1 MVKNRNKID
10 NYKNLLILEMKNLG
24 ANESDLLLITDIIV
38 ENALENDRDPK
49 DVAWAILQ

>member
-24 ANESDLLLITDIIV
+24 ANELDLLLITDIIV
-38 ENALENDRDPK
+38 KNALKNGRDPK
-49 DVAWAILQ
+49 DVA